1 MEKLKNKNS
10 NGITLIAL
18 IITIIVMIILVGV
31 TITVALNGGLF
42 NTAQSAATNTMVEA
56 EREQLLSAV
65 VTAYDTETGTISKTK
80 LQENLGNTWKV
91 EGEEAPYTV
100 TSPKGNKFT
109 VSADG
114 TIDYI
119 GKEEKEEDIDP
130 STLSD
135 LEKYILGADG
145 KGRDLSQILDF
156 NNWTFKQ
163 DPADT
168 NSEIYKDVKFAY
180 MDEGSPDI
188 QIRYGRDVY
197 KFTNEQKTE
206 SEINTVKKS
215 LTKISTP
222 EGNLGK
228 YVTYQGKSWIVL
240 YDDADKVELISA
252 EALGEVTLG
261 YEDAGAKTNV
271 TVTDENSLTDE
282 EQFKRGAWSY
292 NNVITTLTEACKAE
306 TGISAN
312 IRNVGGPAEEA
323 TTENVTFEE
332 VKNSG
337 FTPNADLDEE
347 TLTKLKTNIESA
359 KQGDENYKNDY
370 DQMKA
375 LGILATD
382 TPAYY
387 WLASRFV
394 GVNSSD
400 VHFSTRCIYDGGYLG
415 DSGVC
420 YVLSY
425 GNANGNNN
433 SYAVRPV
440 VSLSSGILDGKTGEG
455 TSSNPINLD

>member
-1 MEKLKNKNS
+1 ML
-10 NGITLIAL
+10 
-18 IITIIVMIILVGV
+18 ILVGV

-42 NTAQSAATNTMVEA
+42 NTAKSAATNTMVEA

-65 VTAYDTETGTISKTK
+65 ATAYDTETGTINKSK
-80 LQENLGNTWKV
+80 LESNLGTGWNV
-91 EGEEAPYTV
+91 VGNEGGPYTV
-100 TSPKGNKFT
+100 TSPKGNEFT
-109 VSADG
+109 VNANG

-135 LEKYILGADG
+135 LEKYILGANG
-145 KGRDLSQILDF
+145 KGRDLSQIMDLDSL
-156 NNWTFKQ
+156 TFKQ

-168 NSEIYKDVKFAY
+168 NSEIYKDVKFAAY
-180 MDEGSPDI
+180 MDEGSPDM

-197 KFTNEQKTE
+197 KFTYEQKTE

-271 TVTDENSLTDE
+271 TVTDENSLTSE

-306 TGISAN
+306 IGISAN
-312 IRNVGGPAEEA
+312 IRNVGGPAEET
-323 TTENVTFEE
+323 TTEKVTFEG

-337 FTPNADLDEE
+337 FTPSTDLAEK
-347 TLTKLKTNIESA
+347 TLTKLKTNIESV

-375 LGILATD
+375 LGIIVTD
-382 TPAYY
+382 TPKDY

-394 GVNSSD
+394 DVYSSD
-400 VHFSTRCIYDGGYLG
+400 VNFLTRYIGSGGGVLDDSDLCSVNYNGDAYG
-415 DSGVC
+415 DS
-420 YVLSY
+420 Y
-425 GNANGNNN
+425 

-440 VSLSSGILDGKTGEG
+440 VSLSSGILGGKTGEG

>member
-18 IITIIVMIILVGV
+18 IITIIVMLILVGV

-42 NTAQSAATNTMVEA
+42 NTAQNAATNTMVEA

-65 VTAYDTETGTISKTK
+65 VTAYDAETGTISKAK
-80 LQENLGNTWKV
+80 LEANLGTGWSLA
-91 EGEEAPYTV
+91 EGDTAPYTV

-114 TIDYI
+114 AIDYI

-135 LEKYILGADG
+135 LERYILGADG
-145 KGRDLSQILDF
+145 KGRDLTQIMDVD
-156 NNWTFKQ
+156 NMAFKQ
-163 DPADT
+163 DPSNLD
-168 NSEIYKDVKFAY
+168 SEIYKDVKFAY

-197 KFTNEQKTE
+197 KFTYAQTG
-206 SEINTVKKS
+206 SGVNTVKKS

-228 YVTYQGKSWIVL
+228 YVTYQGKNWIVL

-261 YEDAGAKTNV
+261 GSDFEAGKT
-271 TVTDENSLTDE
+271 
-282 EQFKRGAWSY
+282 SY
-292 NNVITTLTEACKAE
+292 NNVITTLTEACETE
-306 TGISAN
+306 TGISEN

-323 TTENVTFEE
+323 TIANVTFEG
-332 VKNSG
+332 VKSGENG

-347 TLTKLKTNIESA
+347 TLAKLKTNIESV
-359 KQGDENYKNDY
+359 KQGDENYLADY
-370 DQMKA
+370 NQMKA

-382 TPAYY
+382 TPKYY
-387 WLASRFV
+387 WMASRLVRGGFSIV
-394 GVNSSD
+394 SFGMRYICNSDGRLDDSD
-400 VHFSTRCIYDGGYLG
+400 LCRAYNDGDVRGNS
-415 DSGVC
+415 DS
-420 YVLSY
+420 
-425 GNANGNNN
+425 N
-433 SYAVRPV
+433 AVRAV
-440 VSLSSGILDGKTGEG
+440 VSLSSGILDGKTEEG
-455 TSSNPINLD
+455 TRANPINLD

>member
-1 MEKLKNKNS
+1 ML
-10 NGITLIAL
+10 
-18 IITIIVMIILVGV
+18 ILVGV

-42 NTAQSAATNTMVEA
+42 NTAKSAATNTMVEA

-65 VTAYDTETGTISKTK
+65 ATAYDTETGTINKSK
-80 LQENLGNTWKV
+80 LESNLGTGWNV
-91 EGEEAPYTV
+91 VGNEGGPYTV
-100 TSPKGNKFT
+100 TSPKGNEFT
-109 VSADG
+109 VNANG

-145 KGRDLSQILDF
+145 NGRDLTEILDLSDEHSPTF
-156 NNWTFKQ
+156 FMFKQ

-180 MDEGSPDI
+180 MDEGSPDM

-197 KFTNEQKTE
+197 KFTIAETE
-206 SEINTVKKS
+206 NGINSVKKRPV
-215 LTKISTP
+215 KISTP

-252 EALGEVTLG
+252 EALGEVDLG
-261 YEDAGAKTNV
+261 YKDAGAKTNV
-271 TVTDENSLTDE
+271 TVTDENSLTSE

-292 NNVITTLTEACKAE
+292 NNVITTLTDACKAE

-323 TTENVTFEE
+323 TTANVTFEE
-332 VKNSG
+332 VKNGG

-347 TLTKLKTNIESA
+347 TLTKLKTNIESV

-370 DQMKA
+370 DQMRA

-382 TPAYY
+382 TPKEYR
-387 WLASRFV
+387 LASRFV
-394 GVNSSD
+394 DVDSSY
-400 VHFSTRCIYDGGYLG
+400 VYFGARCISSIG
-415 DSGVC
+415 DLSDNDLC
-420 YVLSY
+420 YVHNH
-425 GNANGNNN
+425 GGANGL
-433 SYAVRPV
+433 SSSRAVRPV
-440 VSLSSGILDGKTGEG
+440 VSLSSGILGGKTGEG

>member
-1 MEKLKNKNS
+1 ML
-10 NGITLIAL
+10 
-18 IITIIVMIILVGV
+18 ILVGV

-42 NTAQSAATNTMVEA
+42 NTAKGAATNTIIEA

-65 VTAYDTETGTISKTK
+65 ATAYDTETGTINKSK
-80 LQENLGNTWKV
+80 LESNLGTGWNV
-91 EGEEAPYTV
+91 VGNEGGPYTV
-100 TSPKGNKFT
+100 TSPKGNEFT
-109 VSADG
+109 VNANG

-145 KGRDLSQILDF
+145 KGRDLSQIMDI
-156 NNWTFKQ
+156 NNITFKQ

-180 MDEGSPDI
+180 IDEGSPDM

-197 KFTNEQKTE
+197 KFTIAETE
-206 SEINTVKKS
+206 NGINSVKKS

-261 YEDAGAKTNV
+261 DEDAGAKTNV
-271 TVTDENSLTDE
+271 TVTDENSLTSE

-312 IRNVGGPAEEA
+312 IRNVGGPAEET
-323 TTENVTFEE
+323 TTENVTFEG

-382 TPAYY
+382 TPKDY
-387 WLASRFV
+387 WLASRV
-394 GVNSSD
+394 VVVNSSYVD
-400 VHFSTRCIYDGGYLG
+400 FRARYIYDYGYLYDDYLCSVG
-415 DSGVC
+415 GNGYADG
-420 YVLSY
+420 SY
-425 GNANGNNN
+425 Y
-433 SYAVRPV
+433 SRAVRPV
-440 VSLSSGILDGKTGEG
+440 VSLSSGILGGKTGEG

>member
-1 MEKLKNKNS
+1 MKKQ

-18 IITIIVMIILVGV
+18 IITIIVMLILVGV
-31 TITVALNGGLF
+31 TINVALNGGLF
-42 NTAQSAATNTMVEA
+42 GSTEKAVGDTQIEA

-65 VTAYDTETGTISKTK
+65 VAAYETETGTISKTK
-80 LQENLGNTWKV
+80 LESNLGEDWNV
-91 EGEEAPYTV
+91 GGEEAPYTV
-100 TSPKGNKFT
+100 TSPKGNKYT
-109 VSADG
+109 VNANG
-114 TIDYI
+114 TIDYE

-145 KGRDLSQILDF
+145 KGRDLSQIMDF
-156 NNWTFKQ
+156 DSLTFKQ
-163 DPADT
+163 DPADLD
-168 NSEIYKDVKFAY
+168 SEIYKDVKFSY
-180 MDEGSPDI
+180 MDEETTDI
-188 QIRYGRDVY
+188 QIRYGREIY
-197 KFTNEQKTE
+197 KFAYEQKTE

-261 YEDAGAKTNV
+261 YEDTGAKTNV
-271 TVTDENSLTDE
+271 TVTDENSLTGE

-292 NNVITTLTEACKAE
+292 NNVITTLTDACKAE

-323 TTENVTFEE
+323 TTANVTFEG

-337 FTPNADLDEE
+337 FTPDADLAEE
-347 TLTKLKTNIESA
+347 TLTKLKTNIESV
-359 KQGDENYKNDY
+359 KQGDENYLADY
-370 DQMKA
+370 NQMKA

-387 WLASRFV
+387 WLASRLV
-394 GVNSSD
+394 GVTSNHVDFGARYIS
-400 VHFSTRCIYDGGYLG
+400 YDGYLLADYLCRVNSNGYVDG
-415 DSGVC
+415 RDASG
-420 YVLSY
+420 
-425 GNANGNNN
+425 
-433 SYAVRPV
+433 AVRPV